1 MAFPPL
7 PTPKLGLT
15 SAPMAPRKQ
24 RDHYPYLPSSQDP
37 GTGCSSPD
45 VEGPLLIPATD
56 LDLDLAHQCETRTA
70 QSPYFPHLTDHQGS
84 CPGQGAGV

>member
-7 PTPKLGLT
+7 STPKLGLT
-15 SAPMAPRKQ
+15 SAPMALRKQ

-37 GTGCSSPD
+37 GTGCSSLD
-45 VEGPLLIPATD
+45 VEEPLLIPAND

-70 QSPYFPHLTDHQGS
+70 QSPYIPPPH
-84 CPGQGAGV
+84 